1 MPRVCVEPLPHPGPD
16 PYPDGQD
23 PAPGVGE
30 AVAGVDV
37 DTQRTARGSVRA
49 AGGTGHG
56 PAREVPPSTVARLPG
71 YLRALQGLEGVVTTS
86 SDELADAAGVTP
98 AQLRKDLSYLG
109 SYGRR
114 GVGYDVEHLSEQI
127 GVVLGLTT
135 QRRVVIVGIGN
146 LGHALANY
154 SVFAER
160 GFGVVGLVDAD
171 PALVGT
177 AVAGLVVHPPEDLAE
192 LVRTTD
198 ATIGIIATPASS
210 AQTVCDA
217 LVAAGVVG
225 ILTFAPRALRVPA
238 HVDLRA
244 VDVASE
250 LQILA
255 FHDRRR
261 AGLGDSA

>member
-1 MPRVCVEPLPHPGPD
+1 M
-16 PYPDGQD
+16 
-23 PAPGVGE
+23 
-30 AVAGVDV
+30 

-49 AGGTGHG
+49 ARAVGQG

-86 SDELADAAGVTP
+86 SDELAHAAGVTP
-98 AQLRKDLSYLG
+98 AQLRKDLSFLG

-146 LGHALANY
+146 LGHALASY

-160 GFGVVGLVDAD
+160 GFAVVGLVDAD
-171 PALVGT
+171 PAVVGT
-177 AVAGLVVHPPEDLAE
+177 TVAGLVVRPWQDVGEV
-192 LVRTTD
+192 VRTTD

-210 AQTVCDA
+210 AQEVCDA
-217 LVAAGVVG
+217 LVEAGVVG

-238 HVDLRA
+238 RVDLRA

-261 AGLGDSA
+261 TSTGDWA

>member
-1 MPRVCVEPLPHPGPD
+1 M
-16 PYPDGQD
+16 
-23 PAPGVGE
+23 
-30 AVAGVDV
+30 
-37 DTQRTARGSVRA
+37 DTQRTGPRSTPRVRA
-49 AGGTGHG
+49 VGHG
-56 PAREVPPSTVARLPG
+56 AAREVPPATVARLPG

-86 SDELADAAGVTP
+86 SDELAHAAGVTP
-98 AQLRKDLSYLG
+98 AQLRKDLSFLG

-114 GVGYDVEHLSEQI
+114 GVGYDVRHLSEQI

-146 LGHALANY
+146 LGHALASY

-160 GFGVVGLVDAD
+160 GFAVVGLVDTD
-171 PALVGT
+171 PAVIGTTVSGLVVQP
-177 AVAGLVVHPPEDLAE
+177 AQELAGLVRA
-192 LVRTTD
+192 TD
-198 ATIGIIATPASS
+198 ASIGIIATPAAS
-210 AQTVCDA
+210 AQAVCDA
-217 LVAAGVVG
+217 LVEAGVVG
-225 ILTFAPRALRVPA
+225 ILTFAPRALRVPE

-261 AGLGDSA
+261 AGGDSA

>member
-1 MPRVCVEPLPHPGPD
+1 MP
-16 PYPDGQD
+16 
-23 PAPGVGE
+23 PA
-30 AVAGVDV
+30 
-37 DTQRTARGSVRA
+37 
-49 AGGTGHG
+49 
-56 PAREVPPSTVARLPG
+56 TVARLPG

-86 SDELADAAGVTP
+86 SDELAGAAGVTP
-98 AQLRKDLSYLG
+98 AQLRKDLSFLG

-114 GVGYDVEHLSEQI
+114 GVGYNVAHLSEQI

-146 LGHALANY
+146 LGHALASY

-160 GFGVVGLVDAD
+160 GFAVVGLVDTD
-171 PALVGT
+171 PGVVGT
-177 AVAGLVVHPPEDLAE
+177 SVSGLVVQPWEGLAD
-192 LVRTTD
+192 LVRSTD
-198 ATIGIIATPASS
+198 ATIGIIATPAAS
-210 AQTVCDA
+210 AQAVCDA
-217 LVAAGVVG
+217 LVEAGVVG
-225 ILTFAPRALRVPA
+225 ILTFAPRALRVPD